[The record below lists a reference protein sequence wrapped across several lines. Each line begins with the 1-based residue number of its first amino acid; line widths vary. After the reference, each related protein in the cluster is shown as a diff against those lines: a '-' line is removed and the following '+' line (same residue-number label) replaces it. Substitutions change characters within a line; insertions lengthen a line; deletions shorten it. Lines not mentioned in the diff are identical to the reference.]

1 MERFTPT
8 LSLNLGEFDTEFTW
22 VKMFFGHF
30 DCRLFI
36 SDTAYVDIGRGSL
49 SIAPHLKFNIPGFKG
64 CVGTV
69 GQFCNVATCT
79 VFAGGE
85 HGNDLPVNVTFGAV
99 PLFDILATQE
109 GIHDLRPLPQQPF
122 AIGDAVVLSANCM
135 VLPGARIGTGTVLA
149 AGAAARGRL
158 DEFSI
163 YAGLP
168 ARKIRD
174 RQSQEIQQRMRAV
187 RWWDFDTL
195 YLLNNLARLQAL
207 AIDTE
212 TPHRYRQPTPRL
224 AWRLTGD
231 KFKLIGFDD
240 GTFRPLD
247 EAPAKLRDYLA
258 QCTRQGPGTFL
269 WHADVW
275 N

>member
-1 MERFTPT
+1 
-8 LSLNLGEFDTEFTW
+8 
-22 VKMFFGHF
+22 MFFGHF

-99 PLFDILATQE
+99 PLFDILATQG

-135 VLPGARIGTGTVLA
+135 VLPGARIGTEPFWRQ
-149 AGAAARGRL
+149 AARGRL

-163 YAGLP
+163 YAGRP
-168 ARKIRD
+168 RARSGTARARK
-174 RQSQEIQQRMRAV
+174 SSSVCAPCGGG
-187 RWWDFDTL
+187 TL
-195 YLLNNLARLQAL
+195 
-207 AIDTE
+207 
-212 TPHRYRQPTPRL
+212 
-224 AWRLTGD
+224 
-231 KFKLIGFDD
+231 
-240 GTFRPLD
+240 
-247 EAPAKLRDYLA
+247 
-258 QCTRQGPGTFL
+258 TRSTC
-269 WHADVW
+269 
-275 N
+275 

>member
-8 LSLNLGEFDTEFTW
+8 LSLNLGEFDSEFTRI
-22 VKMFFGHF
+22 KMFFGHF
-30 DCRLFI
+30 DSRLFI

-49 SIAPHLKFNIPGFKG
+49 GIAPHLKFNTPGFRG

-69 GQFCNVATCT
+69 GQFCNAATCT

-109 GIHDLRPLPQQPF
+109 GIHDLRPLPQKPF
-122 AIGDAVVLSANCM
+122 EIGNAVVLSANCM
-135 VLPGARIGTGTVLA
+135 VLPGAQIGTGTVLA
-149 AGAAARGRL
+149 AGAAAKGVL

-163 YAGLP
+163 YGGLP

-174 RQSQEIQQRMRAV
+174 RQSPEIQQRLRAV

-195 YLLNNLARLQAL
+195 YLLNNLANLQAL
-207 AIDTE
+207 AIDTDAA
-212 TPHRYRQPTPRL
+212 HQYREPTPRL

-231 KFKLIGFDD
+231 QFQLLGFDD
-240 GTFRPLD
+240 GTLRPLD
-247 EAPAKLRDYLA
+247 EAPAKLRDYVG
-258 QCTRQGPGTFL
+258 QVSRQGPGAFI
-269 WHADVW
+269 WHAGLWD
-275 N
+275 